1 MLEFAYSDV
10 IKYLCKKEKMRLSKY
25 ETGTIKKVASEIWGD
40 NVVIYLFGSRTDD
53 SIKGGD
59 IDLYI
64 QLSTEQDT
72 KNLVFQKARFLGKLD
87 LLLGE
92 QKIDLVVKTRYNKK
106 LSIVNTAETKGIR
119 L

>member
-1 MLEFAYSDV
+1 
-10 IKYLCKKEKMRLSKY
+10 MRLSKY
-25 ETGTIKKVASEIWGD
+25 ETDTIKKVASEIWGD
-40 NVVIYLFGSRTDD
+40 NVIVYLFGSRTDD

-64 QLSTEQDT
+64 QLSAEQDP
-72 KNLVFQKARFLGKLD
+72 KILVLQKARFLGKLD

-92 QKIDLVVKTRYNKK
+92 QKIDLVVKTRHNKN
-106 LSIVNTAETKGIR
+106 LSIIHTAESTGIM

>member
-1 MLEFAYSDV
+1 
-10 IKYLCKKEKMRLSKY
+10 MRLSKY
-25 ETGTIKKVASEIWGD
+25 ETDTIKKIASEIWGD
-40 NVVIYLFGSRTDD
+40 NVVVYLFGSRTDD

-64 QLSTEQDT
+64 QLTAEQDP
-72 KNLVFQKARFLGKLD
+72 KSLVLQKARFLGKLD
-87 LLLGE
+87 FLLGE

-106 LSIVNTAETKGIR
+106 LSIVHTAESTGIM